1 MNRREAFNIT
11 MEHREP
17 ERLLVDFGKHI
28 GSFHRNAY
36 KMLMTHLG
44 LKSEGRILDRMAQNM
59 VMDEALCKRLGI
71 DFRWIVPNWVGVR
84 DMDLDG
90 EKGYIDMWNTPYK
103 WTGYG
108 EAYASIGQPL
118 NQNSLTLGD
127 IDSFNWPD
135 PNQPAIFEG
144 LREQA
149 KYWHENNDFVVGAD
163 GIKVGI
169 LQTAAQ
175 IRGYD
180 KLFRD
185 FVLNPDMAHLVLD
198 KISEITNEIYR
209 KYMQAVG
216 NYVQVV
222 VITDNQGTQ
231 NSLMIS
237 PKMFREFIKPRL
249 KSQIETIKAN
259 ANVKVLMHCDG
270 AILPIVED
278 LIEIG
283 VDILNPIQTVVKGFE
298 DTSALK
304 EKYGG
309 RICFHGGI
317 DVQQVLPNATPEE
330 VRQEVARR
338 IYDLGRGGG
347 YILAPCHNINV
358 DIPVEN
364 TLALFDAAGEYGH
377 YPLKMAER

>member
-1 MNRREAFNIT
+1 MNRREAFNVT

-36 KMLMTHLG
+36 KVLMTHLG
-44 LKSEGRILDRMAQNM
+44 LKSEVRILDRMAQNM
-59 VMDEALCKRLGI
+59 VLDEVLCKRLGI

-84 DMDLDG
+84 DMELDG
-90 EKGYIDMWNTPYK
+90 EKGYIDMWNTPHK
-103 WTGYG
+103 WTSYG

-118 NQNSLTLGD
+118 SQDTLTLGD
-127 IDSFNWPD
+127 IDSFKWPD

-149 KYWHENNDFVVGAD
+149 KHWHENTDFVVGAD

-185 FVLNPDMAHLVLD
+185 FALNPDMAHLVLD
-198 KISEITNEIYR
+198 KISEITNEMYR

-222 VITDNQGTQ
+222 VITDDQGTQ

-249 KSQIETIKAN
+249 KTLIETIKAN
-259 ANVKVLMHCDG
+259 ANVSVLMHCDG
-270 AILPIVED
+270 AILPIIED

-283 VDILNPIQTVVKGFE
+283 VDILNPIQTVVDGFE
-298 DTSALK
+298 DTSSLK
-304 EKYGG
+304 EEFGD

-330 VRQEVARR
+330 IRQEVARR
-338 IYDLGRGGG
+338 ICDLGRGGG
-347 YILAPCHNINV
+347 YIIAPCHNINV

-364 TLALFDAAGEYGH
+364 TLAMFDAAKELGR
-377 YPLKMAER
+377 YPLNRED